1 MMIICMMLQLND
13 EYYGIYNVE
22 SLLLLLLSLS
32 LLSSK
37 SLMLY
42 VVVE

>member
-1 MMIICMMLQLND
+1 MMLQLND

-22 SLLLLLLSLS
+22 SLLLLLLSLM
-32 LLSSK
+32 SSK
-37 SLMLY
+37 SLTLC